1 MAHSA
6 ISQRL
11 VACLLNVSEAR
22 KKELVETV
30 ARAAVF
36 DSNGG
41 RREGTTVLNIFND
54 LDYNRSV
61 ITIVASIDC
70 IKEAVLSA
78 CEQACRLIDMSAYA
92 GGHPTMGAVDL
103 VPLYPLGEEVGLG
116 DCAKEARGCRKRNR
130 FESDMH
136 AFWTVAA
143 GLTER
148 VSGTSAFFFGWAD
161 SPQHRGLAQRRKEM
175 GWFRKNPDTGAI
187 RPDVGPLPQKRY
199 GLTGIGASP
208 YVMNCNVTIDTQDLA
223 LGRSIAMSIREST
236 PGGIPGVQ
244 VLALPHEGAVEIACN
259 VESMKGNPPS
269 QVGERGGPWPTFS
282 IGGQL
287 YCHAPASL
295 ITARV
300 AELAGR
306 QGVATKGTALVGFTP
321 HECRGLAE
329 RALSLGIAEFWKELR
344 RLHM

>member
-1 MAHSA
+1 MDLCIFPILCILS
-6 ISQRL
+6 
-11 VACLLNVSEAR
+11 
-22 KKELVETV
+22 
-30 ARAAVF
+30 
-36 DSNGG
+36 GG
-41 RREGTTVLNIFND
+41 QREGTTVLNIFND
-54 LDYNRSV
+54 QDYNRSV

-70 IKEAVLSA
+70 IREAVLSA
-78 CEQACRLIDMSAYA
+78 CEQACGLIDMRAYA

-116 DCAKEARGCRKRNR
+116 DCAKEAR
-130 FESDMH
+130 
-136 AFWTVAA
+136 AVAA

-175 GWFRKNPDTGAI
+175 GWFRKNPDTGAS

-223 LGRSIAMSIREST
+223 LGRSIAMAIREST
-236 PGGIPGVQ
+236 PGGLPGVQ

-269 QVGERGGPWPTFS
+269 QVGERGEPWPTFS

-300 AELAGR
+300 TELAGR

-321 HECRGLAE
+321 HECKGLAE

-344 RLHM
+344 RVHM

>member
-1 MAHSA
+1 MGSFRGMAHSA
-6 ISQRL
+6 MGQRL

-22 KKELVETV
+22 RKELVETV

-54 LDYNRSV
+54 QDYNRSV

-70 IKEAVLSA
+70 IREAVLSA
-78 CEQACRLIDMSAYA
+78 CEQACGLIDMSAYA

-116 DCAKEARGCRKRNR
+116 DCAKEARG
-130 FESDMH
+130 
-136 AFWTVAA
+136 V
-143 GLTER
+143 
-148 VSGTSAFFFGWAD
+148 GTSAFFFGWAD
-161 SPQHRGLAQRRKEM
+161 LPQHRGLAQRRKEM
-175 GWFRKNPDTGAI
+175 GWFRKNPDTGAS
-187 RPDVGPLPQKRY
+187 RPDMGPLPQKRY

-223 LGRSIAMSIREST
+223 LGRSVAMAIREST
-236 PGGIPGVQ
+236 PGGLPGVQ

-259 VESMKGNPPS
+259 VESIKGNPPS
-269 QVGERGGPWPTFS
+269 QVGEREEPWPTFS

-321 HECRGLAE
+321 RECRVLAE
-329 RALSLGIAEFWKELR
+329 RALSLGIAEFWKER
-344 RLHM
+344 SRVHM

>member
-1 MAHSA
+1 MGSFRGMAHSA
-6 ISQRL
+6 IGQRL

-22 KKELVETV
+22 RKELVETV

-36 DSNGG
+36 HSNGG

-54 LDYNRSV
+54 QDYNRSV

-116 DCAKEARGCRKRNR
+116 DCAKEAR
-130 FESDMH
+130 
-136 AFWTVAA
+136 AVAA

-269 QVGERGGPWPTFS
+269 QVGERGEPWPTFS

-321 HECRGLAE
+321 HECRSLAE